1 MSTAIRTEDSTI
13 EGLGPDEYGPQGR
26 SAWLDVDW
34 SEHLRWVE
42 VGGRHVNVCEIGQGP
57 PLVFVHG
64 HSGNWQNW
72 LENIPHFARTHRVV
86 AMDLPGFGYSQMPAE
101 EVSIEVYARVLD
113 ELLGKLD
120 IESAPVVGNSMGG
133 FVAAQ
138 LCVSHPERV
147 SGVVLVSAAGLSTK
161 YMGLSSEFFR
171 RKSVAAF
178 ARATNAYA
186 AVPEARAQTLVKRTR
201 LRHAILQMVLRHPDR
216 IPAAMCVEMMRG
228 SGQPAAPDATLALM
242 GYDFRDKVKEI
253 RCPTLIIWGEDD
265 RVVPVDSADAYESAI
280 PHARKVIFPDTGHV
294 AMIERPQA
302 FNALLDEFLTSL

>member
-1 MSTAIRTEDSTI
+1 MSTAIRTTGSTI

-42 VGGRHVNVCEIGQGP
+42 VRGRQVNVCEIGEGP

-101 EVSIEVYARVLD
+101 EISIEAYARVLD

-120 IESAPVVGNSMGG
+120 IESAPIVGNSMGG

-186 AVPEARAQTLVKRTR
+186 AVPEARAQTLVKRAR

-216 IPAAMCVEMMRG
+216 IPAAMCVEMIRG
-228 SGQPAAPDATLALM
+228 SGRPAAPDATQALM
-242 GYDFRDKVKEI
+242 GYDFRDKVKET

-265 RVVPVDSADAYESAI
+265 RVVPVDSADAYENAI

-294 AMIERPQA
+294 AMIERPKA
-302 FNALLDEFLTSL
+302 FNALLDEFLSSL